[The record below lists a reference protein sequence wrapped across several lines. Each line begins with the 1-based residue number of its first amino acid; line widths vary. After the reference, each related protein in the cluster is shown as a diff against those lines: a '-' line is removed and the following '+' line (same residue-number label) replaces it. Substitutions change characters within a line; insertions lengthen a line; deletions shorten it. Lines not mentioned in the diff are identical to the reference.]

1 MSHGSATDFAKF
13 ETILDA
19 DALRGVA
26 ALTAETCGDQVQRM
40 LADAQVAERLRTDG
54 LVVLSGLDALPSP
67 DWSWVFVAICGALGK
82 LQPQGAKDSGQV
94 VREVRYR
101 RGSLQ
106 ERTVRYSD
114 SRSGGSYHS
123 DGVPVPGPLPDVL
136 ALLCVRPAPRGGE
149 LVFVDSTSALEAATH
164 RMPGLPAALSRDFH
178 FDQRRED
185 DPTATAV
192 RRIVERH
199 EGEDRLVYLRDYVE
213 SGHRIAGVRPLA
225 ADEIE
230 AMDVLDEV
238 LADEALHIE
247 GRLAPGQIAI
257 NDNHRFVHGRHE
269 FPDEQDEQGG
279 RLMLRC
285 WIRASKGE

>member
-1 MSHGSATDFAKF
+1 MSHGSATDFAAF
-13 ETILDA
+13 ETVLDA
-19 DALRGVA
+19 GALSGVA
-26 ALTAETCGDQVQRM
+26 APTATGRGEQVREM
-40 LADAQVAERLRTDG
+40 LRAAGVPQRLRGDG
-54 LVVLSGLDALPSP
+54 LVVLSGLDVLPEER
-67 DWSWVFVAICGALGK
+67 WSSVFVAICAALGR
-82 LQPQGAKDSGQV
+82 LLPQGATDGGQT

-101 RGSLQ
+101 RGSLH

-136 ALLCVRPAPRGGE
+136 ALLCVRQATLGGE
-149 LVFVDSTSALEAATH
+149 LVFVDSASALDVAT
-164 RMPGLPAALSRDFH
+164 RKMPRLPTVLGREFH

-185 DPTATAV
+185 DPTATVV
-192 RRIVERH
+192 RRIVERGDDQH
-199 EGEDRLVYLRDYVE
+199 QLVYLRDYVE

-225 ADEIE
+225 PDEIE

-238 LADEALHIE
+238 LADEALHVE

-257 NDNHRFVHGRHE
+257 NDNHRYVHGRHE
-269 FPDEQDEQGG
+269 FPDDVGEQGG

-285 WIRASKGE
+285 WIGTSPGH